1 MELHYGRK
9 FDWDM
14 DHVYTPA
21 GIDEVGEGSKRRLY
35 MFLDVNKQLR
45 PSPIP
50 LRCVKVVNKDI
61 LLFEDANFN
70 GVRIF
75 SNYYPW
81 GGVVTDLVAQTMSSS
96 NMSRRLQGTEA
107 RDLHARRTEIG
118 NFWRN
123 GI

>member
-1 MELHYGRK
+1 MNDHTQNTLSQHSPVRICFGLRAQDIPGEPCARPLTLANAFMELHYGRK

-61 LLFEDANFN
+61 L
-70 GVRIF
+70 
-75 SNYYPW
+75 
-81 GGVVTDLVAQTMSSS
+81 
-96 NMSRRLQGTEA
+96 
-107 RDLHARRTEIG
+107 
-118 NFWRN
+118 
-123 GI
+123 